1 MEGFGAA
8 LRRVSD
14 YVVDFPLKHILLSSS
29 KLHIPTKKPAGY
41 KSPMKSV
48 IYILIRNVMIPEI
61 HQLVPIPVES
71 HSWIVKQ
78 NDWLVPGT

>member
-1 MEGFGAA
+1 MEGFGAT

-14 YVVDFPLKHILLSSS
+14 YAVDFPLKHILLLSS

-48 IYILIRNVMIPEI
+48 ICILIRNVMIPEI
-61 HQLVPIPVES
+61 TSVGTNTSRITQLDSET
-71 HSWIVKQ
+71 K
-78 NDWLVPGT
+78 